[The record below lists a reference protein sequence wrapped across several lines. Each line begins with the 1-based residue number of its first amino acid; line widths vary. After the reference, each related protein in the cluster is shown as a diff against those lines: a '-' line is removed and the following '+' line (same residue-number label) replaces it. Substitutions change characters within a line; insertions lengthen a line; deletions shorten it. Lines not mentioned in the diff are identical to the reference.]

1 MKILIAPNA
10 FKNSLDAWQVAQ
22 AIRQGLQESRLQASC
37 LLQPIADGG
46 DGMLDMMLHQT
57 EGEKRYAMVEAPLGR
72 PVEAAYGLIHNRKT
86 AIIEMAE
93 ASGLR
98 LLTQA
103 EYNPMIAST
112 FGTGQLIR
120 EALAQGVEEI
130 IIGVGGS
137 ATVDGGAGMAMA
149 LGVKLLD
156 SAGKP
161 VAKGGR
167 GLQDIHAIDLSGAAS
182 LQDVRIVVVCD
193 VTHTFLEGPQVFGP
207 QKGATPEM
215 VTALAQGF
223 EAYRQLILKQLGK
236 DMAAFPYGGAAG
248 GISAALHVLFD
259 AELVNGTDFLLSQTG
274 FYQDLSQCDLLISAE
289 GAFDSQT
296 RGGKGPFYVASQ
308 AKKLEKPVIML
319 AGSLPQDFK
328 TEDYEIYD
336 AVFPIGAKPESL
348 DEAIQHTRE
357 NLTRTARQ
365 IGNLLALKKNEP
377 PDKAAHSH

>member
-22 AIRQGLQESRLQASC
+22 AIRQGLQQSQLKSSC

-46 DGMLDMMLHQT
+46 DGMLEMMLHQT
-57 EGEKRYAMVEAPLGR
+57 EGEKRYATVEDPLGR
-72 PVEAAYGLIHNRKT
+72 PVKAAYGLIRNGKT

-103 EYNPMIAST
+103 EYNPMLAST

-130 IIGVGGS
+130 ILGVGGS

-156 SAGKP
+156 NAGKSIE
-161 VAKGGR
+161 KGGR
-167 GLQDIHAIDLSGAAS
+167 GLQDLHAIDLSEADS
-182 LQDVRIVVVCD
+182 RLQNVRIVVACD
-193 VTHTFLEGPQVFGP
+193 VTHTFPEAPQVFGP

-215 VTALAQGF
+215 VTALTKSF
-223 EAYRQLILKQLGK
+223 EVYSQLIQKQIGQDIANL
-236 DMAAFPYGGAAG
+236 PSGGAAG
-248 GISAALHVLFD
+248 GISATLHVLFG
-259 AELVNGTDFLLSQTG
+259 AELVNGTEFLLSRTG
-274 FYQDLSQCDLLISAE
+274 FYKDLSQCDLLITAE
-289 GAFDSQT
+289 GALDSQT
-296 RGGKGPFYVASQ
+296 QAGKGPFYVASQ

-328 TEDYEIYD
+328 TEDYAVYE

-348 DEAIQHTRE
+348 DQAIAHTRQ
-357 NLTRTARQ
+357 NLIRTVQQ
-365 IGNLLALKKNEP
+365 IGNLLAIQKK
-377 PDKAAHSH
+377 